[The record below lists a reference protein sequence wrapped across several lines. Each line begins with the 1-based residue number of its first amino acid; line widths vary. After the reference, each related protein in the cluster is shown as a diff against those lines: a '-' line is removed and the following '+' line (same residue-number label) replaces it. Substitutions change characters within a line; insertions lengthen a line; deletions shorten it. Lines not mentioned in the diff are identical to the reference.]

1 MTLPFGQVSFPEMY
15 EQELVGPLFRPWAGP
30 LLEAAELAAG
40 DRVLD
45 IACGT
50 GVVARTARER
60 LGDTGSVVG
69 VDINPAMLAVA
80 RKLAPCV
87 VFIDEIDGL
96 GKRSGASSAAETEN
110 NRIINTLLVE
120 LDGFTGNSGIVVLG
134 ATNNLRNLDPALI
147 RPGRFDRTCTVGLPN
162 VEERAAL
169 FALYARRLRTD
180 GATDFRPLARL
191 ASGLSPASIANA
203 VNAAALLAAK
213 EAAPAVTQMHF
224 ERVLEQ
230 QLMGGPA
237 AVGQCAMNP
246 EERHR
251 IAVHEAGHAIVA
263 KLLQVGIVEKVS
275 ILKRGHALGVT
286 LVTDDEDV
294 ILQSEAQWR
303 ARMLMLLAGR
313 GAESL
318 LLGSISTGAANDLER
333 VSGMAYRMVAEF
345 GFSRRIGPFSYAG
358 LPDRERRLAECPEV
372 VAEAREIVKDLEREC
387 DLLLTRQRA
396 GLERLTTALLEHETV
411 SGEIVMD
418 CLETPARPSDMDG
431 RSAAP
436 TALAA

>member
-1 MTLPFGQVSFPEMY
+1 M
-15 EQELVGPLFRPWAGP
+15 
-30 LLEAAELAAG
+30 
-40 DRVLD
+40 LD
-45 IACGT
+45 KNRR
-50 GVVARTARER
+50 RTATRSRDIDPANPPALTARQRQILDWIRSYLETTGMPPTR
-60 LGDTGSVVG
+60 AEIATGLGFSTPSSAEDHLQ
-69 VDINPAMLAVA
+69 ALA
-80 RKLAPCV
+80 RK
-87 VFIDEIDGL
+87 G
-96 GKRSGASSAAETEN
+96 SQ
-110 NRIINTLLVE
+110 
-120 LDGFTGNSGIVVLG
+120 
-134 ATNNLRNLDPALI
+134 
-147 RPGRFDRTCTVGLPN
+147 
-162 VEERAAL
+162 AAL
-169 FALYARRLRTD
+169 D
-180 GATDFRPLARL
+180 
-191 ASGLSPASIANA
+191 
-203 VNAAALLAAK
+203 
-213 EAAPAVTQMHF
+213 EA
-224 ERVLEQ
+224 
-230 QLMGGPA
+230 G
-237 AVGQCAMNP
+237 
-246 EERHR
+246 RHR